1 MIKLFFK
8 SYASLLFSSSVYFG
22 VAFFAISFL
31 NFSVAIFGIIA
42 LMTSMLFIYI
52 FQVKKEIAFQPFYL
66 YNSLLIG
73 MGVGYLLVPTLF
85 SLTLTIILSAF
96 TLLLSL
102 LLSSM
107 MSRYGMSILSLPFAI
122 VSLMTY
128 YFLFNHTN
136 VLLTSFN
143 TFIVFDID
151 LPLSIS
157 TLFKALGS
165 IFFLPNTL
173 AGIMILIALFVY
185 SRIMFL
191 VAVISFYFGVAIDAL
206 FFSSWQE
213 ALSYAYSFN
222 YIITAL
228 ALFGIFLLPNVKSL
242 LLTLLAVIMTVV
254 LAHFMTAYYGNYT
267 LTLPFNIVV
276 NSLLLV
282 LYLRKY
288 KSFNMTPLSTPEA
301 SITNHYL
308 YMKRFAFQEIQISL
322 PFSGTWSVYQAFDG
336 QWTHQG
342 KWRHAYDFVMTKEDK
357 TYRNR
362 GDYLEDY
369 YCYGEAILSPVRG
382 YVIACKDTLKDNLI
396 GEIDKT
402 NNWGNYIIIQT
413 LYGHFVEISHLM
425 QGSLRVKEG
434 DYLTLNTPLAKCG
447 NSGYSAQPHIH
458 IQVQKSAM
466 LGTETLA
473 FCFSE
478 FQQENNL
485 LFYALP
491 RLNELVT
498 KFIAHQYVAKKF
510 TFTPNESYT
519 YDVFENNTFLE
530 TYTLKVASNEV
541 KELYFEDSEE
551 NKLFFYQSESLFYF
565 YKYLGTDS
573 YLKKIFLLVP
583 KVPLT
588 NTSLSFQDYL
598 PKDLTDE
605 NHYKNVTQLCLS
617 FNLTQY
623 IKPYHYRLENNT
635 LKSTFGE
642 VYLASQGRGFSK
654 LIYDNLELRIKTQH
668 EI

>member
-228 ALFGIFLLPNVKSL
+228 ALFGIFLLPNVKNL
-242 LLTLLAVIMTVV
+242 LLTLLAVVFTVV
-254 LAHFMTAYYGNYT
+254 LSHVMTTYYGNYT

-276 NSLLLV
+276 NSLLLI
-282 LYLRKY
+282 LYLTSF
-288 KSFNMTPLSTPEA
+288 KSLNTTPLSTPDA
-301 SITNHYL
+301 SLENDYFYT
-308 YMKRFAFQEIQISL
+308 KRFDVKQ
-322 PFSGTWSVYQAFDG
+322 
-336 QWTHQG
+336 
-342 KWRHAYDFVMTKEDK
+342 
-357 TYRNR
+357 
-362 GDYLEDY
+362 
-369 YCYGEAILSPVRG
+369 
-382 YVIACKDTLKDNLI
+382 
-396 GEIDKT
+396 
-402 NNWGNYIIIQT
+402 
-413 LYGHFVEISHLM
+413 M
-425 QGSLRVKEG
+425 Q
-434 DYLTLNTPLAKCG
+434 NA
-447 NSGYSAQPHIH
+447 
-458 IQVQKSAM
+458 
-466 LGTETLA
+466 
-473 FCFSE
+473 
-478 FQQENNL
+478 
-485 LFYALP
+485 
-491 RLNELVT
+491 
-498 KFIAHQYVAKKF
+498 
-510 TFTPNESYT
+510 
-519 YDVFENNTFLE
+519 
-530 TYTLKVASNEV
+530 
-541 KELYFEDSEE
+541 
-551 NKLFFYQSESLFYF
+551 
-565 YKYLGTDS
+565 
-573 YLKKIFLLVP
+573 
-583 KVPLT
+583 
-588 NTSLSFQDYL
+588 
-598 PKDLTDE
+598 
-605 NHYKNVTQLCLS
+605 
-617 FNLTQY
+617 
-623 IKPYHYRLENNT
+623 
-635 LKSTFGE
+635 
-642 VYLASQGRGFSK
+642 
-654 LIYDNLELRIKTQH
+654 
-668 EI
+668 